1 MVFRHDSRNWMRYSG
16 VGLEFTLT
24 FLGGLAL
31 GYWLDQVH
39 GPLPTYLLTCG
50 AIGFGV
56 GLYRLIRQAL
66 EIRREDNYSDGR
78 QQGRDNV
85 PGDSDDD

>member
-1 MVFRHDSRNWMRYSG
+1 MVFRQDRRNWLRYSG

-39 GPLPTYLLTCG
+39 GPLPAYLLTCG
-50 AIGFGV
+50 SIGFGI

-66 EIRREDNYSDGR
+66 EIRREDNYSDGH
-78 QQGRDNV
+78 QQGGDDVSDNS
-85 PGDSDDD
+85 GDD